1 VKSLTARIDRL
12 EQRQGRRKWPFVQVL
27 QGGTRAEAEAELA
40 AEVRATGWT
49 GDIDAY
55 PGGCRI
61 IEFVGID
68 DD

>member
-1 VKSLTARIDRL
+1 MKSLTARIDAL
-12 EQRQGRRKWPFVQVL
+12 EQRQGGKWPFVQVL